1 MSVLVESA
9 AVVAVLVKKSIQAA
23 AAASSGVAMAC
34 HPQAVLKSTA
44 SLVLCLLPVGPR
56 HAKVLMLSDFSI

>member
-9 AVVAVLVKKSIQAA
+9 AGVAVLVKKSIQAA

-44 SLVLCLLPVGPR
+44 SLVLCPLPVGPR
-56 HAKVLMLSDFSI
+56 HAKLLTLSDFSI